1 MDSKAAFAERAKAVG
16 VSETHVAPLSGK
28 QLDTFGAFAFISSFQ
43 PGGTD
48 ETPFVRALGAALQVN
63 PTAFTEAELSSFRR
77 LYYEAHTLAM
87 GDLRSRLER
96 KDGEAPRKIPMAERS
111 QLLDLLKQELPGI
124 TIDLQLE
131 PAHKLV
137 DMVKQ
142 QVEDNCI
149 RFLPLKE
156 CLSRA
161 SELLNHKH
169 ESALEFS
176 VQDKIISGWFAL
188 LTKEPASGYR
198 AVTLQQLVQADQE
211 LWLHAAQEVRGKNLL
226 ATPKPLDQALTQ
238 LQQSAEIRYH
248 LLPLP
253 ASQKEPKDPPR
264 KRLKQDSKGDKG
276 GKKGLGKGSEL
287 EFAFNT
293 IEIDAIDRTQ
303 TSVIVVCMCAGSRD
317 AMVSIPSADVT
328 SRDKPGRRQAQPL
341 GMSNLTPQD
350 QARVHSANQLYA
362 FTALAVLILSLRNAM
377 VSVENPRA
385 LVERSIPTKHG
396 LRALPPIVS
405 EYAVVTDQRPHSL
418 PFKQLSKLPSF
429 VENGESRAEG
439 KRAKVSNP
447 RKTEIRLSQADPKE
461 LYGVF
466 REPEVFVD
474 AALTAKHPIDYAFPL
489 PDALLEAVAKLISD
503 GPKLTIARRKL
514 ALKKVQV
521 RADRLRAQEL
531 ELHASLDPRIAKV
544 VEGKNLLLWKEFLEE
559 TSFDD
564 PNLFDEFCKGFKAS
578 HGWFHRLE
586 YPSKCPP
593 KLAINHKSKCGDANL
608 PAHQQGLK
616 VLGLPVGSVEYIP
629 VGSIEYIQAEL
640 RQLQAKQ
647 QPLLEVLPD
656 IPDLQTSWLLLL
668 YCPSPRVHYALR
680 GICPDLTKHFATER
694 DNAVHTCLRRLL
706 QQPNEL
712 PRPAIDTAA
721 AHWASWQDPTPILRQ
736 KMPQVFDTIQQQ
748 IENPELPSLQCL
760 QHVGNGKPQHLSS
773 LDPEANTQQQL
784 CTTPDEQK
792 NARTRS
798 GRDPGD
804 VVTYNLYWWC
814 VSDETGRCPQYA
826 GGKGFA
832 QIYARLQ
839 QNGPFDLIG
848 FQECDNVG
856 QIVAGT
862 SLTPN
867 FKYFTP
873 PAGND
878 APMAWNGEKF
888 TAIEGPGVVW
898 VARDKYGD
906 RHVNWVR
913 LQVVGSSETI
923 LFANTHGPLDQCGGK
938 PGGTVA
944 TNYINAVNQHKKTKD
959 VVIFTGDFNCGSN
972 QDTIKQLSE
981 AYQLDATDTSY
992 NGADHI
998 FSSSGFSVLW
1008 KGASDGSPSDHQLLK
1023 AVLQSGSH
1031 SRCPVPPDNGGCCLT
1046 CRFNHYCP
1054 SNKGCYAS
1062 GQSGCSGGY
1071 CPAPPEENWLHSAV
1085 EIVV

>member
-1 MDSKAAFAERAKAVG
+1 MLRTMADGTFDPDLPRAAQVDRQVNQLLMEVGATDDGFVVGLRPPTAVDEVMSDGTDVDNALDIEDGADQAELDVVCIDAEKAAGLVTQHRSSGVLHFVASHDKLTCGRKISKAYAIVEEDLVVKWPLCRQCRRSGGSSRAPIIFDRLTFTLLSRVLEYLTRRPTVRYLIPGQGQAFA
-16 VSETHVAPLSGK
+16 SG
-28 QLDTFGAFAFISSFQ
+28 DATCAC
-43 PGGTD
+43 
-48 ETPFVRALGAALQVN
+48 
-63 PTAFTEAELSSFRR
+63 TASA
-77 LYYEAHTLAM
+77 
-87 GDLRSRLER
+87 
-96 KDGEAPRKIPMAERS
+96 
-111 QLLDLLKQELPGI
+111 
-124 TIDLQLE
+124 
-131 PAHKLV
+131 
-137 DMVKQ
+137 
-142 QVEDNCI
+142 I
-149 RFLPLKE
+149 R
-156 CLSRA
+156 
-161 SELLNHKH
+161 
-169 ESALEFS
+169 
-176 VQDKIISGWFAL
+176 
-188 LTKEPASGYR
+188 
-198 AVTLQQLVQADQE
+198 
-211 LWLHAAQEVRGKNLL
+211 
-226 ATPKPLDQALTQ
+226 
-238 LQQSAEIRYH
+238 
-248 LLPLP
+248 
-253 ASQKEPKDPPR
+253 
-264 KRLKQDSKGDKG
+264 
-276 GKKGLGKGSEL
+276 GS
-287 EFAFNT
+287 
-293 IEIDAIDRTQ
+293 
-303 TSVIVVCMCAGSRD
+303 
-317 AMVSIPSADVT
+317 
-328 SRDKPGRRQAQPL
+328 
-341 GMSNLTPQD
+341 
-350 QARVHSANQLYA
+350 
-362 FTALAVLILSLRNAM
+362 
-377 VSVENPRA
+377 
-385 LVERSIPTKHG
+385 
-396 LRALPPIVS
+396 
-405 EYAVVTDQRPHSL
+405 
-418 PFKQLSKLPSF
+418 
-429 VENGESRAEG
+429 
-439 KRAKVSNP
+439 
-447 RKTEIRLSQADPKE
+447 
-461 LYGVF
+461 
-466 REPEVFVD
+466 VFVD

-514 ALKKVQV
+514 ALKK
-521 RADRLRAQEL
+521 
-531 ELHASLDPRIAKV
+531 
-544 VEGKNLLLWKEFLEE
+544 
-559 TSFDD
+559 
-564 PNLFDEFCKGFKAS
+564 
-578 HGWFHRLE
+578 
-586 YPSKCPP
+586 
-593 KLAINHKSKCGDANL
+593 
-608 PAHQQGLK
+608 
-616 VLGLPVGSVEYIP
+616 
-629 VGSIEYIQAEL
+629 
-640 RQLQAKQ
+640 AKQ

-760 QHVGNGKPQHLSS
+760 QHVTAFLTSLGLDAPPCTQCQPAPPAPTSPHDHADTLRGWQRHASHITDTALKQEHIAHFTAPSQHLLESQCGPLAARIFTLFPVSHELVLDSS
-773 LDPEANTQQQL
+773 HFRLLLLQRLRLPCPSCQRA
-784 CTTPDEQK
+784 
-792 NARTRS
+792 A
-798 GRDPGD
+798 D
-804 VVTYNLYWWC
+804 VN
-814 VSDETGRCPQYA
+814 S
-826 GGKGFA
+826 
-832 QIYARLQ
+832 
-839 QNGPFDLIG
+839 
-848 FQECDNVG
+848 
-856 QIVAGT
+856 
-862 SLTPN
+862 
-867 FKYFTP
+867 
-873 PAGND
+873 ND

-1071 CPAPPEENWLHSAV
+1071 CPAPPEV

>member
-156 CLSRA
+156 CLM
-161 SELLNHKH
+161 
-169 ESALEFS
+169 
-176 VQDKIISGWFAL
+176 QDKIISGWFAL

-276 GKKGLGKGSEL
+276 GKKGLGKGS
-287 EFAFNT
+287 
-293 IEIDAIDRTQ
+293 
-303 TSVIVVCMCAGSRD
+303 V
-317 AMVSIPSADVT
+317 
-328 SRDKPGRRQAQPL
+328 
-341 GMSNLTPQD
+341 
-350 QARVHSANQLYA
+350 
-362 FTALAVLILSLRNAM
+362 
-377 VSVENPRA
+377 
-385 LVERSIPTKHG
+385 
-396 LRALPPIVS
+396 
-405 EYAVVTDQRPHSL
+405 SL
-418 PFKQLSKLPSF
+418 PKDCVATTPAGARICFQY
-429 VENGESRAEG
+429 NRDRCNRQNAD
-439 KRAKVSNP
+439 
-447 RKTEIRLSQADPKE
+447 KTRRPTVRYLIPGQGQAFASGDATCACTASAIRGS
-461 LYGVF
+461 
-466 REPEVFVD
+466 VFVD

-514 ALKKVQV
+514 ALKK
-521 RADRLRAQEL
+521 
-531 ELHASLDPRIAKV
+531 
-544 VEGKNLLLWKEFLEE
+544 
-559 TSFDD
+559 
-564 PNLFDEFCKGFKAS
+564 
-578 HGWFHRLE
+578 
-586 YPSKCPP
+586 
-593 KLAINHKSKCGDANL
+593 
-608 PAHQQGLK
+608 
-616 VLGLPVGSVEYIP
+616 
-629 VGSIEYIQAEL
+629 
-640 RQLQAKQ
+640 AKQ

-760 QHVGNGKPQHLSS
+760 QHVTAFLTSLGLDAPPCTQCQPAPPAPTSPHDHADTLRGWQRHASHITDTALKQEHIAHFTAPSQHLLESQCGPLAARIFTLFPVSHELVLDSS
-773 LDPEANTQQQL
+773 HFRLLLLQRLRLPCPSCQRA
-784 CTTPDEQK
+784 
-792 NARTRS
+792 A
-798 GRDPGD
+798 D
-804 VVTYNLYWWC
+804 VN
-814 VSDETGRCPQYA
+814 S
-826 GGKGFA
+826 
-832 QIYARLQ
+832 
-839 QNGPFDLIG
+839 
-848 FQECDNVG
+848 
-856 QIVAGT
+856 
-862 SLTPN
+862 
-867 FKYFTP
+867 
-873 PAGND
+873 ND

-1071 CPAPPEENWLHSAV
+1071 CPAPPEV